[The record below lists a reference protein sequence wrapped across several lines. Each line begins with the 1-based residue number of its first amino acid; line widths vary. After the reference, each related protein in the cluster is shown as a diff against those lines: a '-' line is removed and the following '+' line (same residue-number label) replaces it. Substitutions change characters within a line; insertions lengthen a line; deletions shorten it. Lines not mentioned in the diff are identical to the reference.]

1 MIVRL
6 MDARFV
12 GVGTIPKRGA
22 ASTVGDYMYVN
33 FVSVNIQCMHVTAA
47 ARARTPLG
55 VPQRVEE
62 EEAPDGAKR
71 WILPQIR
78 PRQEG
83 DRRHNEGHT
92 SKGDYERALPVQW
105 AQRKSSVTSVLQELC
120 QGGGI

>member
-1 MIVRL
+1 MTGIEERGSREKAAPKAKERKGANRRMIVRL

-33 FVSVNIQCMHVTAA
+33 FASVNIQCMHVTAA

-78 PRQEG
+78 PRQE
-83 DRRHNEGHT
+83 
-92 SKGDYERALPVQW
+92 
-105 AQRKSSVTSVLQELC
+105 AQRGAHVQRRL
-120 QGGGI
+120 